1 MGSRYSPDI
10 DAEAVYCGCIAA
22 FDNDILDQNLFPIKQ
37 KPLPEI
43 AGAEFFLV
51 EVSDDDAVTTL
62 REITR
67 RKKALI
73 RSMPCLRRWNGRKGH
88 VVVTTVDAHL
98 RRRLAAVAKDIC
110 CNKIIL

>member
-1 MGSRYSPDI
+1 MGSRYNPEI
-10 DAEAVYCGCIAA
+10 DADAIYGGCDAA
-22 FDNDILDQNLFPIKQ
+22 FHNDILDQNLFPIKQ

-43 AGAEFFLV
+43 AGAEFILV
-51 EVSDDDAVTTL
+51 EVSDDDAVATL

-88 VVVTTVDAHL
+88 VVVTTVDADL
-98 RRRLAAVAKDIC
+98 RRRLAAAAKDIC